1 MPLSGIFQGGFLMAE
16 LMKLMAPGRSRR
28 ICVTQ
33 FARLIDVAPEAQG
46 FANLANFN
54 QPTGLT

>member
-1 MPLSGIFQGGFLMAE
+1 MEEPTD
-16 LMKLMAPGRSRR
+16 LMAPSESRR
-28 ICVTQ
+28 LSLAQ
-33 FARLIDVAPEAQG
+33 FARLADVPPEAQG

>member
-1 MPLSGIFQGGFLMAE
+1 MDLIELKSQRVLSGPE
-16 LMKLMAPGRSRR
+16 
-28 ICVTQ
+28 
-33 FARLIDVAPEAQG
+33 FARLADVPPEAQG

>member
-1 MPLSGIFQGGFLMAE
+1 MAE
-16 LMKLMAPGRSRR
+16 LMELMELMAPGRSRR

-33 FARLIDVAPEAQG
+33 FARLVDVAPEAQG

-54 QPTGLT
+54 PPTGLT